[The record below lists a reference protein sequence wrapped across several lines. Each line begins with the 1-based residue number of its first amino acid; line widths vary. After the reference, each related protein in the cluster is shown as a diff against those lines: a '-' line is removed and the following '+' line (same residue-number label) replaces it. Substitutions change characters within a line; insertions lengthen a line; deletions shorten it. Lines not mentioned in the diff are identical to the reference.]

1 LKVYTEPK
9 YLEPSDAE
17 KQAIFNKAVKTC
29 YVHYKA
35 TGNILDYGNK
45 ICERLGKEGKIKM
58 QQGEWE
64 NLLDYVRVAMANDL
78 QNRLNKTASIN
89 EVRTLKE
96 QIRELPSK
104 KDWLKAEAM
113 NLLLKKHFNENEYS

>member
-1 LKVYTEPK
+1 
-9 YLEPSDAE
+9 
-17 KQAIFNKAVKTC
+17 
-29 YVHYKA
+29 
-35 TGNILDYGNK
+35 
-45 ICERLGKEGKIKM
+45 
-58 QQGEWE
+58 
-64 NLLDYVRVAMANDL
+64 MANDL

-96 QIRELPSK
+96 QIRELPNK